1 MESLGFFVCVLDLED
16 EMIRSLGADAVEGVI
31 EAQREMGS
39 FRIFQR
45 QPAQRQRSIEG
56 QLRRFLGT
64 HSGRKIAYGA
74 LLAEALELE
83 RAPRPLDALLSYL

>member
-1 MESLGFFVCVLDLED
+1 
-16 EMIRSLGADAVEGVI
+16 
-31 EAQREMGS
+31 
-39 FRIFQR
+39 
-45 QPAQRQRSIEG
+45 
-56 QLRRFLGT
+56 LRRFLGT